1 MKLETLFRITAGLIL
16 VQIALGGLVTFNF
29 ITPLIHMFWGF
40 VVFAVAVMTS
50 VITLRSKPTD
60 GGLRGVAAG
69 IIAVLIAQ
77 VALGFSVLALSS
89 DVLAWF
95 HLLLGVIIYAMAL
108 TGMGFA
114 QRQEIM
120 SARTADLGRS

>member
-1 MKLETLFRITAGLIL
+1 MKLVTLFRITAGLIL

-29 ITPLIHMFWGF
+29 ISPIFHMIWGF
-40 VVFAVAVMTS
+40 VVFAIAISTS
-50 VITLRSKPTD
+50 VVTLRSKPTD

-69 IIAVLIAQ
+69 IIVALIAQ
-77 VALGFSVLALSS
+77 VALGFSVLALSN
-89 DVLAWF
+89 DLLAWV

-114 QRQEIM
+114 QRQDIM
-120 SARTADLGRS
+120 STRMADPRS